1 MARVVAVA
9 EMLIHR
15 PPEVVFA
22 AFVKPSTIK
31 KFWLKSTSGPL
42 AKDAR
47 VAWEF
52 MIKGAREEVEVTEFI
67 ADKSIVFL
75 WSSGIQVRLQFDQQK
90 RGSTKWSVV
99 ASGFKGPKTSKQAI
113 DTTEGFAIVLCD
125 VKALLETGT
134 SGHMVRDKAALI
146 SAAKTD
152 A

>member
-1 MARVVAVA
+1 MEKVVAVA

-15 PPEVVFA
+15 SPEVVFA
-22 AFVKPSTIK
+22 AFVEPHTIK

-52 MIKGAREEVEVTEFI
+52 MVKGAHETVEVTEFS
-67 ADKSIVFL
+67 ADKTIAFL
-75 WSSGIQVRLQFDQQK
+75 WSSGIQVRLKFDQQK
-90 RGSTKWSVV
+90 RGSTKLSVV
-99 ASGFKGPKTSKQAI
+99 ASGFKGHNTSKQAI
-113 DTTEGFAIVLCD
+113 DTMEGFAIVMCD
-125 VKALLETGT
+125 LKALLETGT
-134 SGHMVRDKAALI
+134 SGNMVRDKAALI